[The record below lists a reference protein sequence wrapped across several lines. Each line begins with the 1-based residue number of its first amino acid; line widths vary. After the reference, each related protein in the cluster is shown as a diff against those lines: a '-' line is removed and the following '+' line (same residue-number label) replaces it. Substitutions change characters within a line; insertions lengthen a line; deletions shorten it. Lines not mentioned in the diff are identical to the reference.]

1 MAVQLIHDRYHAD
14 SKEDESFRQW
24 ARREGKEYFD
34 NLLNSLSTVGP
45 MELFFLVREHGDS
58 RVFKVEAQGI
68 GECAGTQA
76 APADKLL
83 LDARYESEL
92 STAFAAKNKYTEA
105 AECVDGQ
112 ILLSGRSL
120 LAAIQDDRH
129 LSEFNALQLALKEH
143 YAAETAL
150 LDGLERLC
158 NQHRSFTDNPD
169 ELQYPALAEAANA
182 WTALVQ
188 KCLDH
193 IHAAAHTEELKRSGT
208 DG

>member
-1 MAVQLIHDRYHAD
+1 M
-14 SKEDESFRQW
+14 W
-24 ARREGKEYFD
+24 
-34 NLLNSLSTVGP
+34 T
-45 MELFFLVREHGDS
+45 
-58 RVFKVEAQGI
+58 
-68 GECAGTQA
+68 
-76 APADKLL
+76 
-83 LDARYESEL
+83 
-92 STAFAAKNKYTEA
+92 
-105 AECVDGQ
+105 GQ

-193 IHAAAHTEELKRSGT
+193 IHAAVHTEELKRSGT